1 MLLWKL
7 QIKDDLEKMET
18 KKFENA
24 VLEEALTDC
33 KQRMSAALDDI
44 QSDLNF
50 YSLSWL
56 KQSLDWCKLNCENRD
71 LLLSKFL
78 LAKLYQTSRSYTY
91 SLVSCSIAPLPSFF
105 KKTVAHFYKTDDHG
119 FFEPAKAV
127 DNCMISRKA
136 FHPFTR
142 GP

>member
-91 SLVSCSIAPLPSFF
+91 SLVSCSIAPLPSF
-105 KKTVAHFYKTDDHG
+105 
-119 FFEPAKAV
+119 
-127 DNCMISRKA
+127 
-136 FHPFTR
+136 
-142 GP
+142 